1 MAALSVLAAVLV
13 ISAASTVADGSSDRE
28 ELSEQDAMLSQVHDQ
43 KYATHAGAQA
53 IERPPGG

>member
-13 ISAASTVADGSSDRE
+13 ISTASAVADGSSDRE
-28 ELSEQDAMLSQVHDQ
+28 ELSEQGAMLSQVH
-43 KYATHAGAQA
+43 AHAGAQA